1 MPFGITVAG
10 GCNGIASTNQ
20 TILNGTTGIALGY
33 NNTLYIT
40 DITDRLFVFELNNRT
55 GRVLTTYSSW
65 PALLFF
71 DKKTSNIYVSVP
83 GKDLVY
89 IWPTNRTIPPSGIT
103 YSNCSMKWLYNPIDM
118 TVDSVGNVYIS
129 SSFCN
134 WVTKWAPNATTST
147 LVAGSS
153 LGLSGNDN
161 RSLNQS
167 YGLAL
172 DESNSFLYVVDRY
185 NYRVQRFL
193 LGGSGIG
200 VTVAGGNGLGSAANQ
215 LNNPA
220 TIYLSKLDGSLYI
233 VDSSNN
239 RIQKWAQNA
248 TFGITVAGSPNGLIG
263 STPYLLNVPF
273 GMAIDDEEKYLY
285 VTDGSNNRI
294 QRFSLP

>member
-10 GCNGIASTNQ
+10 GCNGSASTNQ
-20 TILNGTTGIALGY
+20 TILSSTTGIALGY

-40 DITDRLFVFELNNRT
+40 DTSDRLFIFELNNRT

-71 DKKTSNIYVSVP
+71 DNKTSNIYVSVP

-89 IWPTNRTIPPSGIT
+89 IWPTNRTIPSSGIT
-103 YSNCSMKWLYNPIDM
+103 YSNCSMNWLYNPIDM

-134 WVTKWAPNATTST
+134 WVTKWAPNATNST

-161 RSLNQS
+161 RSLYQS

-172 DESNSFLYVVDRY
+172 DESNSFLYVVDRS

-215 LNNPA
+215 LNNPT

-263 STPYLLNVPF
+263 STPYLLNGPF
-273 GMAIDDEEKYLY
+273 GMAIDDEENYLY
-285 VTDGSNNRI
+285 VADGLNNRI
-294 QRFSLP
+294 QRFSLH